1 MADRRKRKQAA
12 NVDAISREI
21 GSEIRRIL
29 RKWYSLKTPI
39 QTFRE
44 VDRPAGRPSIEV
56 YFGTSLLGPSPH
68 DSTSVGV
75 QDKSIGTLGLPDE
88 RINDALHHF
97 AGSVWHLRDR
107 IRRWDRARG
116 TSPEVVKRRI
126 TKLIGESRDLQ
137 ICGELITEKKH
148 GAREDRSGLQPWLSG
163 THFDT
168 SKNGAVEFWY
178 DGAVKEAYLL
188 VTIANPVPYRVDV
201 YRGDDPAIDRER
213 PDEGAKIGDA
223 VDIISS
229 GFRAW
234 LPLIRDLG
242 ILDGD
247 GPEEN
252 ALVQILKPLCDLRA
266 EGGGGEQREVGKTRV
281 AKKTARKKAVRK
293 TRKKK
298 RKKV

>member
-1 MADRRKRKQAA
+1 MVDRRKPKQTA

-21 GSEIRRIL
+21 RSEIRRIL
-29 RKWYSLKTPI
+29 RKWYSLQTPI

-56 YFGTSLLGPSPH
+56 YFGTSLLGPNPH
-68 DSTSVGV
+68 NSSSVGA
-75 QDKSIGTLGLPDE
+75 QYKSIGILGLPDE
-88 RINDALHHF
+88 RINDAIHHF
-97 AGSVWHLRDR
+97 AGSVWHLGDR

-116 TSPEVVKRRI
+116 TSSEVVKRRI

-137 ICGELITEKKH
+137 ICGDLITEKKH

-178 DGAVKEAYLL
+178 DGKVKEAYLL
-188 VTIANPVPYRVDV
+188 VTIANPVPFRVDV
-201 YRGDDPAIDRER
+201 YRGDDPTINRER
-213 PDEGAKIGDA
+213 PDAGAKIGNA

-242 ILDGD
+242 LLVGD
-247 GPEEN
+247 DPEDD
-252 ALVQILKPLCDLRA
+252 ALIQILEPLCDLRA
-266 EGGGGEQREVGKTRV
+266 KVGRGRED
-281 AKKTARKKAVRK
+281 
-293 TRKKK
+293 
-298 RKKV
+298 